1 MLKVKLDVLSLLIEK
16 LGITTTVA
24 DGIINELVA
33 LLGDAKNNL
42 GAAQVLTAI
51 TESIKLEYV
60 VGKVIA
66 FAFEQKSPKVQAES
80 LIWVSNAIKEF
91 GFQVNI

>member
-1 MLKVKLDVLSLLIEK
+1 MLSLAIEK
-16 LGITTTVA
+16 LGITTTTA
-24 DGIINELVA
+24 DGMINDVIA

-51 TESIKLEYV
+51 AEAIKLEYAI
-60 VGKVIA
+60 GKVLS

-80 LIWVSNAIKEF
+80 LLWVSNAIREF
-91 GFQVNI
+91 GFQVRQVSKQ